1 MEESCFGFGKAKET
15 SLLKK
20 RQKSALKK
28 QANFKGE
35 AFWHLNR
42 PILCKRHV
50 PKLWNSAKPNSRDN
64 MPVLA
69 LELGGL
75 CPNSA

>member
-1 MEESCFGFGKAKET
+1 MLLESKGNCAFKKARKN
-15 SLLKK
+15 LLF
-20 RQKSALKK
+20 QK

-75 CPNSA
+75 CPALAWGF